1 MAAVLEGVAK
11 NSRHWL
17 LRLPWRRATLAAVR
31 GMEIMAGDNRDNLI
45 DGKETAL

>member
-17 LRLPWRRATLAAVR
+17 ALPWRRATLAAVR
-31 GMEIMAGDNRDNLI
+31 GMEIMAEDNRDNLI